1 MYVWQSNVERERG
14 PLFKSLFPHS
24 CSVRVPGHVSLS
36 QERIV
41 EPAATVVSIS
51 CQIEHTRAAM
61 VGLMLDENARVWTR
75 RRTSRARAR
84 RAGAA
89 PPLTHRDR
97 D

>member
-1 MYVWQSNVERERG
+1 MYVWQSINVERERG

-41 EPAATVVSIS
+41 EPAATEVSIS
-51 CQIEHTRAAM
+51 CLIEHTRSDAD
-61 VGLMLDENARVWTR
+61 GRPMLLR
-75 RRTSRARAR
+75 RSRTACMPCR
-84 RAGAA
+84 AA
-89 PPLTHRDR
+89 PRTHRDR

>member
-1 MYVWQSNVERERG
+1 MYVWQSINVERERG

-51 CQIEHTRAAM
+51 CLIEHTRSDADGRPKYAPES
-61 VGLMLDENARVWTR
+61 G
-75 RRTSRARAR
+75 SGAR
-84 RAGAA
+84 RAA
-89 PPLTHRDR
+89 PRTHRDR

>member
-51 CQIEHTRAAM
+51 CLIEHTRRLMPM
-61 VGLMLDENARVWTR
+61 VGLC
-75 RRTSRARAR
+75 S
-84 RAGAA
+84 
-89 PPLTHRDR
+89 
-97 D
+97 

>member
-1 MYVWQSNVERERG
+1 MYVWQSINVERERG

-51 CQIEHTRAAM
+51 CLIEHTRFTRAAMPM
-61 VGLMLDENARVWTR
+61 VGLCRPETIAHRVP
-75 RRTSRARAR
+75 
-84 RAGAA
+84 AA
-89 PPLTHRDR
+89 PRTHRDR

>member
-51 CQIEHTRAAM
+51 CLIEHTRSDADGRPM
-61 VGLMLDENARVWTR
+61 QYVSS
-75 RRTSRARAR
+75 SRSCDVRGDRAR
-84 RAGAA
+84 RA
-89 PPLTHRDR
+89 PRTHRDR